1 MPFHELSQLLAGETE
16 RVEWKESIRNSN
28 VVFRSVC
35 ALANDLGETNEP
47 GYLVVG
53 LRSKGWLG

>member
-1 MPFHELSQLLAGETE
+1 MLLDDLNQLLAGETE
-16 RVEWKESIRNSN
+16 RVEWKESARNSN

-47 GYLVVG
+47 GYLPSSP
-53 LRSKGWLG
+53 SKACAG